1 MYTYASLLTAFLHK
15 PGILSAANG
24 KRPLI
29 CINFFLTRTHMH
41 QFCALT
47 IKKEVILLSLLHLA
61 IVSPLLF
68 AIFIPFFYKYFRQIH
83 TGWFLLPLPILLFS
97 YFISYLPETK
107 ANGAVSRTL
116 SWIPSFG
123 IDFTARVDGL
133 GLLFALLITGIGALV
148 VLYSIYYLSKEKE
161 KLNTFY
167 VYLLLFMGAML
178 GVVLSDNL
186 IVMYAFWELT
196 SFSSFLLIGYWYHRE
211 KSRYGAQKSMMITVL
226 GGLAMLGGII
236 LLYLMTGTF
245 SISEIVPMASEIMEK
260 PYFVP
265 ALLCFL
271 LGAFT
276 KSAQF
281 PFHIWLPDAME
292 APTPVS
298 AYLHSAT
305 MVKAG
310 IYLVARMSPVF
321 AESGI
326 WLWLV
331 ASFGIVT
338 LFWGSFS
345 AVKQTDLKGILAF
358 STISQLGLIMSLLGV
373 GAAALHYDTVEDSLY
388 TIATTAAVFHLINH
402 ATFKGSLFM
411 VVGIV
416 DHETGTRDIRKLGG
430 LMSFMP
436 ITFTLAMIGAFSMA
450 GLPPFN
456 GFLSKEMFF
465 TGMVNILEVDI
476 FNLDTWGIL
485 FPVLAWIASVF
496 TFIYSMVLVFKT
508 FTGKFQPE
516 KLDKKPHEAPFGMLI
531 SPIILASLVVII
543 GFFPNILSSTIIAP
557 ALGVI
562 MPGLVFD
569 VHISFWHGFTPE
581 LFMTLG
587 VIAFGVLLYTTLDKW
602 RQIYDLFPEKL
613 ALNRFYDGGI
623 EGMQTFSSNLTR
635 TYMNGFIRTYLVY
648 IFTFFILLLGTT
660 LVWKNAFKLSTN
672 DLSSIGFYEVLLALI
687 IAAASISILFAK
699 SRLTSIILLGA
710 VGYTVALFFV
720 LFRAPDLAL
729 TQLVIETVSVSLFL
743 LCFYHLPKLKR
754 NEERIRFKAVN
765 LAVSIGV
772 GAIVTLIALSAHS
785 NKLVESIAG
794 YYVENTYKE
803 AAGKNMVNVILVD
816 FRGFDTMFEIC
827 VLGIA
832 ALGIFAMIK
841 LRLARR
847 NEG

>member
-1 MYTYASLLTAFLHK
+1 M
-15 PGILSAANG
+15 
-24 KRPLI
+24 
-29 CINFFLTRTHMH
+29 
-41 QFCALT
+41 
-47 IKKEVILLSLLHLA
+47 SLLHLA

-133 GLLFALLITGIGALV
+133 GLLFALLITGIGSLV

-236 LLYLMTGTF
+236 LLYMMTGTF

-373 GAAALHYDTVEDSLY
+373 GAAALHYDTVEDSFY

-436 ITFTLAMIGAFSMA
+436 ITFTLALIGAFSMA

-465 TGMVNILEVDI
+465 TGMVRILEVDI

-496 TFIYSMVLVFKT
+496 TFIYSMVLVFRT
-508 FTGKFQPE
+508 FTGKFQPD

-531 SPIILASLVVII
+531 SPIILASLVIII

-754 NEERIRFKAVN
+754 DEERIRFKAVN

-785 NKLVESIAG
+785 NKVFESIAS
-794 YYVENTYKE
+794 YYIENTYKE